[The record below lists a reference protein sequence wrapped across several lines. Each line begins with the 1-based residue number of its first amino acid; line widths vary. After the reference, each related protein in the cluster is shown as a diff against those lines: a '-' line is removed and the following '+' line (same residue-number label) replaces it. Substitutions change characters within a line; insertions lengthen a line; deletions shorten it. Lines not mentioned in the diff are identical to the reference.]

1 MNGGTAKDAYM
12 PTVTAPNSLKVV
24 AVLDPRELLDLVVPD
39 GRQRLGLTIRL
50 PDRTVTA
57 DLNAKSVRRAINVI
71 REYGPDAVAAIVQGR
86 LVGSEITEAG
96 LSAQPKATR
105 QPTPEKV
112 AAA

>member
-1 MNGGTAKDAYM
+1 M

-24 AVLDPRELLDLVVPD
+24 AVLDPRELLDLVVPE
-39 GRQRLGLTIRL
+39 GKQRLGLTIRL

-57 DLNAKSVRRAINVI
+57 DFNAKSVRRAINVI

-86 LVGSEITEAG
+86 LVDSEITEAG
-96 LSAQPKATR
+96 LSAQPKAPG
-105 QPTPEKV
+105 QPAPEKV